1 MLLYISLKVKNKPIV
16 DMQKERNVSILLKK
30 IIKPQEN
37 KRSKQIRTTKT
48 SRKISNEMAIN
59 AYLSII
65 ILNIIQLNV
74 SIKRH
79 RVAEWI
85 KN

>member
-1 MLLYISLKVKNKPIV
+1 MMLKSLH
-16 DMQKERNVSILLKK
+16 QATKEKTRRRRK
-30 IIKPQEN
+30 E
-37 KRSKQIRTTKT
+37 QIRTTKT

>member
-1 MLLYISLKVKNKPIV
+1 MMLKSLH
-16 DMQKERNVSILLKK
+16 QATKEKTRRRRK
-30 IIKPQEN
+30 E
-37 KRSKQIRTTKT
+37 QIRTTKT
-48 SRKISNEMAIN
+48 SRKISNEMAVN
-59 AYLSII
+59 TYLLII